1 MNKDIEN
8 YEKEKLRKENP
19 DENEKLIIKKK
30 KQKKVW
36 LYVVI
41 PLCLLNSILKGPPIL
56 YLIIGF
62 GIPWMIKQSN
72 K

>member
-19 DENEKLIIKKK
+19 EENEKLIIKKK

-41 PLCLLNSILKGPPIL
+41 PLSL
-56 YLIIGF
+56 
-62 GIPWMIKQSN
+62 
-72 K
+72 